1 MSEFSS
7 LERCSAYV
15 AAKAALAAVQRVSGS
30 WPADLAVHAERAA
43 LDAIHVTA
51 VAVAHSHG
59 SVDRRSC
66 LRDALTRAI
75 HVAGFIDAAGA
86 MGFGAGSIDDVQRVA
101 GRSIA
106 MLSMFLHAS
115 TPLPEAS
122 RAAGAR

>member
-30 WPADLAVHAERAA
+30 WPADLAAHAERAA

-51 VAVAHSHG
+51 VAVAQSHG
-59 SVDRRSC
+59 SADRRSC

-106 MLSMFLHAS
+106 MLSKFLHAS
-115 TPLPEAS
+115 TPLPA
-122 RAAGAR
+122 AAGATTAR